1 MQHAATLME
10 ALEPEAEAEP
20 LPLPPPPR
28 PPRLARGSIAPPVI
42 DPEILGLHITEHPAP
57 AVWGPIEQVSLR
69 ERGDRLA
76 LSVVCGLGTLAA
88 LLAVALL
95 A

>member
-10 ALEPEAEAEP
+10 ALEPEAEP

-42 DPEILGLHITEHPAP
+42 DPEILGFHITEHPAP